1 MARNTSHF
9 SIADRL
15 GFPADLHSKSEPSSS
30 SKIRRRFMQNP
41 SPVQSDCPSKIRDFI
56 LQNPLPVLGSS
67 HPLFIFMSRSPL
79 RPAASPHTNKSPGA
93 CPYCGSRVITR
104 KGVRK
109 KKLEIVQ
116 LWRCG
121 SCKRLFTPGPAALRN
136 KTYPIRL
143 VLQALTLYNLG
154 YSLGETAKRLKSKAG
169 RAVSPT
175 TIASWIG
182 AHKQET
188 TFRRLRAEAK
198 TIYPPAQTIRS
209 IKLYHRQVYAF
220 AYHRSKL
227 ALLRRNPQHQRFEAL
242 ASFLENIPSTC
253 PHELFRREDDPKARA
268 SQARPA
274 FADSDRIVINRK
286 ENTATA
292 TAALIIP
299 AVGNNKLRHETLQ
312 NFMLANDSSTVAIE
326 IPIWLT
332 EDEISDLEARY
343 SIELAAGGAPRSITG
358 HIDFL
363 QVRNDAVHVL
373 DYKPDART
381 NKPIAQLAIY
391 ALALTVRVPGLKLFD
406 IKCAWFNE
414 EEYNEFFPR
423 TLFVKH

>member
-1 MARNTSHF
+1 
-9 SIADRL
+9 
-15 GFPADLHSKSEPSSS
+15 
-30 SKIRRRFMQNP
+30 
-41 SPVQSDCPSKIRDFI
+41 
-56 LQNPLPVLGSS
+56 
-67 HPLFIFMSRSPL
+67 MSRSRL
-79 RPAASPHTNKSPGA
+79 RPATAPHTNKQPSE
-93 CPYCGSRVITR
+93 CPHCGSHTISR

-116 LWRCG
+116 LWRCA
-121 SCKRLFTPGPAALRN
+121 SCKRMFTPGPAALRN
-136 KTYPIRL
+136 KTYPIRM

-154 YSLGETAKRLKSKAG
+154 YSLGETAKRLKSKGG

-175 TIASWIG
+175 TIATWIG
-182 AHKQET
+182 AHKEQT

-198 TIYPPAQTIRS
+198 TIYPPTQTIRS
-209 IKLYHRQVYAF
+209 IKLYHRQIYAF

-227 ALLRRNPQHQRFEAL
+227 ALLRRNRQHQHFGAL
-242 ASFLENIPSTC
+242 ASFLENVPSSC
-253 PHELFRREDDPKARA
+253 PHDLFRSEDDPKARA
-268 SQARPA
+268 SQAQPA
-274 FADSDRIVINRK
+274 FADITRLIINRK
-286 ENTATA
+286 ENTATD

-312 NFMLANDSSTVAIE
+312 NFMLANDSCTIAIE

-332 EDEISDLEARY
+332 GDEISELEARY
-343 SIELAAGGAPRSITG
+343 GIELAAQDSATPRSITG

-363 QVRNDAVHVL
+363 QVRNDAVHIL

-391 ALALTVRVPGLKLFD
+391 ALALTIRVPGLKLFD

-423 TLFVKH
+423 TLFAKH

>member
-1 MARNTSHF
+1 
-9 SIADRL
+9 
-15 GFPADLHSKSEPSSS
+15 
-30 SKIRRRFMQNP
+30 
-41 SPVQSDCPSKIRDFI
+41 
-56 LQNPLPVLGSS
+56 
-67 HPLFIFMSRSPL
+67 MSRSPL
-79 RPAASPHTNKSPGA
+79 RPATVPHTNKLPLE
-93 CPYCGSRVITR
+93 CPHCGSHAVSR

-116 LWRCG
+116 LWHCA
-121 SCKRLFTPGPAALRN
+121 SCKRKFTPGPAALRN
-136 KTYPIRL
+136 KTYPIRT
-143 VLQALTLYNLG
+143 VLKALTLYNLG
-154 YSLGETAKRLKSKAG
+154 YSLPETAKRLKPKSG
-169 RAVSPT
+169 RAVSPS
-175 TIASWIG
+175 TIATWID
-182 AHKQET
+182 AHPQET
-188 TFRRLRAEAK
+188 TFRRLRAEAS
-198 TIYPPAQTIRS
+198 TMYPPEQTIRS
-209 IKLYHRQVYAF
+209 IKLYHRQIYAY

-227 ALLRRNPQHQRFEAL
+227 ALLRRDPEHQRFEAL

-274 FADSDRIVINRK
+274 FANSDRIIINRK

-312 NFMLANDSSTVAIE
+312 DFMLANDSSTIAME

-332 EDEISDLEARY
+332 EDEISGLEARY
-343 SIELAAGGAPRSITG
+343 GIELAAGGAPRSITG

-363 QVRNDAVHVL
+363 QVRNGAVHIL

-381 NKPIAQLAIY
+381 NRPIAQLAIY
-391 ALALTVRVPGLKLFD
+391 ALALTVRVPGLNLFD

-423 TLFVKH
+423 TLFAKR

>member
-1 MARNTSHF
+1 
-9 SIADRL
+9 
-15 GFPADLHSKSEPSSS
+15 
-30 SKIRRRFMQNP
+30 
-41 SPVQSDCPSKIRDFI
+41 
-56 LQNPLPVLGSS
+56 
-67 HPLFIFMSRSPL
+67 MSRSPL
-79 RPAASPHTNKSPGA
+79 RPTTAPHTNKPPGA
-93 CPYCGSRVITR
+93 CPYCGSHVISR

-109 KKLEIVQ
+109 KKLEVVQ
-116 LWRCG
+116 LWRCA

-136 KTYPIRL
+136 KTYPIRM

-154 YSLGETAKRLKSKAG
+154 YTLGETAKRLKSKAG

-175 TIASWIG
+175 TIATWIG
-182 AHKQET
+182 AHKEQT

-227 ALLRRNPQHQRFEAL
+227 TLLRRNPQHQRFEAL

-268 SQARPA
+268 SQAQPA
-274 FADSDRIVINRK
+274 FADINRLIINRK
-286 ENTATA
+286 ENTATE

-312 NFMLANDSSTVAIE
+312 NFLLTNNSSTVAIE

-332 EDEISDLEARY
+332 EDEIADLETRY
-343 SIELAAGGAPRSITG
+343 GIELAASGAPRSITG

-363 QVRNDAVHVL
+363 QVRNDAVHIL

-391 ALALTVRVPGLKLFD
+391 ALALTIRVPGLKLFD

-414 EEYNEFFPR
+414 DGVQRILSPHAVREAQKMKAPSKRGLMHFSVLPP
-423 TLFVKH
+423 T

>member
-1 MARNTSHF
+1 
-9 SIADRL
+9 
-15 GFPADLHSKSEPSSS
+15 
-30 SKIRRRFMQNP
+30 
-41 SPVQSDCPSKIRDFI
+41 
-56 LQNPLPVLGSS
+56 
-67 HPLFIFMSRSPL
+67 MSRSPL
-79 RPAASPHTNKSPGA
+79 RPASAPHTNKLPEA
-93 CPYCGSRVITR
+93 CPHCGSHAITR

-121 SCKRLFTPGPAALRN
+121 SCKRTFTPGPAALRN

-154 YSLGETAKRLKSKAG
+154 YSLNETAKRLKSKSG
-169 RAVSPT
+169 RAVSPS
-175 TIASWIG
+175 TIATWIG
-182 AHKQET
+182 AHKEHT
-188 TFRRLRAEAK
+188 TFRRLRAEAT

-209 IKLYHRQVYAF
+209 IKLYHRQVYAY

-227 ALLRRNPQHQRFEAL
+227 ALLRCNPQHRRFEAL
-242 ASFLENIPSTC
+242 ATFLENIPVTC
-253 PHELFRREDDPKARA
+253 PHELFRRDDDPKARA

-274 FADSDRIVINRK
+274 FADPDRIVINRK

-299 AVGNNKLRHETLQ
+299 AVGANKLRHETLQ

-332 EDEISDLEARY
+332 EDEIVELETRY
-343 SIELAAGGAPRSITG
+343 GIELAAGGAPRSITG

-363 QVRNDAVHVL
+363 QVRNDAVHIL

-391 ALALTVRVPGLKLFD
+391 ALALTIRVPGLKLFD

-423 TLFVKH
+423 TLFAKHSD

>member
-1 MARNTSHF
+1 
-9 SIADRL
+9 
-15 GFPADLHSKSEPSSS
+15 
-30 SKIRRRFMQNP
+30 
-41 SPVQSDCPSKIRDFI
+41 
-56 LQNPLPVLGSS
+56 
-67 HPLFIFMSRSPL
+67 MSRSPF
-79 RPAASPHTNKSPGA
+79 RSATVPHTSKPPA
-93 CPYCGSRVITR
+93 ECPYCGSHTVSR

-116 LWRCG
+116 LWRCA
-121 SCKRLFTPGPAALRN
+121 SCKRTFTPGPAALRN

-154 YSLGETAKRLKSKAG
+154 YSLSQTAKRLKAKAG
-169 RAVSPT
+169 RAISPT
-175 TIASWIG
+175 TIAMWLG
-182 AHKQET
+182 AHKEQT
-188 TFRRLRAEAK
+188 TFRRLRAEAS
-198 TIYPPAQTIRS
+198 TIYPPEQTIRS
-209 IKLYHRQVYAF
+209 IKLYHRQIYAF

-227 ALLRRNPQHQRFEAL
+227 ALMRRNPQHQRFETL
-242 ASFLENIPSTC
+242 ATFLENIPSSC

-268 SQARPA
+268 SQARPT
-274 FADSDRIVINRK
+274 FANTDRIVINRK

-292 TAALIIP
+292 TAGFIIP

-312 NFMLANDSSTVAIE
+312 NFMLANDSCTLAVE

-332 EDEISDLEARY
+332 EDEISQLEARY
-343 SIELAAGGAPRSITG
+343 GIELAPRSETPRAITG

-363 QVRNDAVHVL
+363 QVRNNAVHVL

-381 NKPIAQLAIY
+381 NRPIAQLAIY
-391 ALALTVRVPGLKLFD
+391 ALALTMRVPDLKLFD

-423 TLFVKH
+423 TLFAKRQI

>member
-1 MARNTSHF
+1 
-9 SIADRL
+9 
-15 GFPADLHSKSEPSSS
+15 
-30 SKIRRRFMQNP
+30 
-41 SPVQSDCPSKIRDFI
+41 
-56 LQNPLPVLGSS
+56 
-67 HPLFIFMSRSPL
+67 MSRSRL
-79 RPAASPHTNKSPGA
+79 RPATVPHTNKLPEA
-93 CPYCGSRVITR
+93 CPHCGSRVISR

-116 LWRCG
+116 LWRCA
-121 SCKRLFTPGPAALRN
+121 SCKRKFTPGPAALRN

-175 TIASWIG
+175 TIATWIG
-182 AHKQET
+182 AHKEHT
-188 TFRRLRAEAK
+188 TFRCLRAEAT
-198 TIYPPAQTIRS
+198 TIYPPEQTIRS
-209 IKLYHRQVYAF
+209 IKLYHRQVYAY

-227 ALLRRNPQHQRFEAL
+227 ALLRCNPQHRRFGAL
-242 ASFLENIPSTC
+242 ASFLETIPSTC
-253 PHELFRREDDPKARA
+253 PHELFRRDDDPKARA

-292 TAALIIP
+292 TAGFIIP

-312 NFMLANDSSTVAIE
+312 NFMLANDSSTIAVE

-332 EDEISDLEARY
+332 EDEISGLETRY
-343 SIELAAGGAPRSITG
+343 GIELAAGGAPRSITG

-373 DYKPDART
+373 DYKPDAHT

-391 ALALTVRVPGLKLFD
+391 ALALTVRVPDLKLFD

-423 TLFVKH
+423 TLFAKRKT